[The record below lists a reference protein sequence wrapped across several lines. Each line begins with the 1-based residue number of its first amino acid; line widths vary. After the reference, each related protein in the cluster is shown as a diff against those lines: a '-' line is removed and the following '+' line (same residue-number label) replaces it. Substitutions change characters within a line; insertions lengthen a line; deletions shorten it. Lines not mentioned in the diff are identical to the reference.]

1 MIIDGDPARDLH
13 KQRDSV
19 TATHERKPNNQ
30 GACTST
36 MSTQSIGLNDELQQ
50 YVLDHSL
57 REHPLLVQLR
67 EETARL
73 PQRNMQI
80 APEQGQF
87 MALMAKLIGAKR
99 YIEVGTFTG
108 YSALAVTLAMP
119 EDGKTITCD
128 VSREWTDIAQRYWQE
143 AGVEERIMLEL
154 RPALKTL
161 DELIVS
167 GLEDSFDLAFIDADK
182 PGYIDYFERCHDL
195 LRPGGLVMI
204 DNTLWDGKVLDTDS
218 DEEDTKAIRAFNEYL
233 RDREEIDVSLVPVG
247 DGLTLVRKAG
257 E

>member
-1 MIIDGDPARDLH
+1 
-13 KQRDSV
+13 
-19 TATHERKPNNQ
+19 
-30 GACTST
+30 
-36 MSTQSIGLNDELQQ
+36 MSNQSIGLSDELQA
-50 YVLDHSL
+50 YILDHSRPEAPVL
-57 REHPLLVQLR
+57 ARLR
-67 EETARL
+67 EETAEL

-87 MALMAKLIGAKR
+87 MAMLARLIGAKR

-119 EDGKTITCD
+119 DDGRTIACD

-143 AGVEERIMLEL
+143 AGVADRIMLEL
-154 RPALKTL
+154 RPALQTL

-182 PGYIDYFERCHDL
+182 TGYIDYFERCHDL

-204 DNTLWDGKVLDTDS
+204 DNTLWSGRVVDAVDS
-218 DEEDTKAIRAFNEYL
+218 DEDTTAIRTFNEYL
-233 RDREEIDVSLVPVG
+233 RDREEVDVTIVPVG
-247 DGLTLVRKAG
+247 DGLTLVRKQAS
-257 E
+257 